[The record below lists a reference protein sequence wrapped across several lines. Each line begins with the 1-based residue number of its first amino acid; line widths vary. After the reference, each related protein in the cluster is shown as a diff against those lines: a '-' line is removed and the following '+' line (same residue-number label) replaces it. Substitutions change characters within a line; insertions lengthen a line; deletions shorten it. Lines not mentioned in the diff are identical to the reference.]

1 MGQPFN
7 WNKGGKLLILKAG
20 AALAIAG
27 LGADGVTTIFGYD
40 HIARGYEDLAGMLFM
55 LGAQAALRE

>member
-1 MGQPFN
+1 MEAPDLRG
-7 WNKGGKLLILKAG
+7 G

>member
-1 MGQPFN
+1 MLFRS
-7 WNKGGKLLILKAG
+7 
-20 AALAIAG
+20 IAG

>member
-1 MGQPFN
+1 MGRVEYLHIIN
-7 WNKGGKLLILKAG
+7 IEK
-20 AALAIAG
+20 
-27 LGADGVTTIFGYD
+27 GADGVTTIFGYD